1 MTMDRWV
8 GTARRSCRCVCARA
22 TARSTDAR
30 VANRCAACR
39 NASASCSLSVPSAL
53 RSSAAIRVRSLSP
66 IFSLPEI
73 SSRSGP
79 PAGPSTLAPPI
90 HPCPA
95 EHASGHRQAE
105 DADHHRHPHPQSAAP
120 AELRHP
126 PRRIDASSAIVRP
139 AGSPVDT
146 ARFGRTARLHGRTTM
161 STIAWIILLVLLIP
175 IIGVLIFVIVVA
187 SLVRVPSGSLR
198 LVMSKG
204 RATDTA
210 LLPGLHFLPA
220 IRRRMVEEYPSVE
233 LAYRAGGQGDTEETL
248 PDRARPLER
257 SGPPTRFK
265 HLDQTGA
272 PWQVTLGDRTTAIIS
287 VTVRFRLE
295 PEHLR
300 LVHERFG
307 PNGIFGIVR
316 DESSRAVMD
325 TLGDPEFSIDSL
337 FGKPRQ
343 ACQERMAVA
352 VSEALEADGILL
364 TATAI
369 R

>member
-1 MTMDRWV
+1 
-8 GTARRSCRCVCARA
+8 
-22 TARSTDAR
+22 
-30 VANRCAACR
+30 
-39 NASASCSLSVPSAL
+39 
-53 RSSAAIRVRSLSP
+53 
-66 IFSLPEI
+66 
-73 SSRSGP
+73 
-79 PAGPSTLAPPI
+79 
-90 HPCPA
+90 
-95 EHASGHRQAE
+95 
-105 DADHHRHPHPQSAAP
+105 
-120 AELRHP
+120 
-126 PRRIDASSAIVRP
+126 
-139 AGSPVDT
+139 
-146 ARFGRTARLHGRTTM
+146 M

-187 SLVRVPSGSLR
+187 SLVRVPSGSLG
-198 LVMSKG
+198 LVMAKG

-265 HLDQTGA
+265 HLDQSGA
-272 PWQVTLGDRTTAIIS
+272 PWQVTLGDRTTAIMS

-307 PNGIFGIVR
+307 PNGIFGVVR
-316 DESSRAVMD
+316 DESSRAVMN

-337 FGKPRQ
+337 FGKARE
-343 ACQERMAVA
+343 ACQERLAVA

-364 TATAI
+364 TALVLGTVDLGRTGEVIAATARARHELEREQAEAATRTARALNDADLQQHLTDSSDAAWRYRETDLWRELVQRTGALSVALRAGPGSPGI
-369 R
+369 GITAVDQPGSEGQSEPVTSP

>member
-1 MTMDRWV
+1 
-8 GTARRSCRCVCARA
+8 
-22 TARSTDAR
+22 
-30 VANRCAACR
+30 
-39 NASASCSLSVPSAL
+39 
-53 RSSAAIRVRSLSP
+53 
-66 IFSLPEI
+66 
-73 SSRSGP
+73 
-79 PAGPSTLAPPI
+79 
-90 HPCPA
+90 
-95 EHASGHRQAE
+95 
-105 DADHHRHPHPQSAAP
+105 
-120 AELRHP
+120 
-126 PRRIDASSAIVRP
+126 
-139 AGSPVDT
+139 
-146 ARFGRTARLHGRTTM
+146 M

-187 SLVRVPSGSLR
+187 SLVRVPSGSLG

-265 HLDQTGA
+265 HLDQSGA
-272 PWQVTLGDRTTAIIS
+272 PWQVTLGDRTTAIMS

-307 PNGIFGIVR
+307 PNGIFGVVR
-316 DESSRAVMD
+316 DESSRAVMN

-337 FGKPRQ
+337 FGKARE
-343 ACQERMAVA
+343 ACQERLAVA

-364 TATAI
+364 TALVLGTVDLGRTGEVIAATA
-369 R
+369 RARHELEREQAEAATRTARALNDADLQQHLTDSSDAAWRYRETDL